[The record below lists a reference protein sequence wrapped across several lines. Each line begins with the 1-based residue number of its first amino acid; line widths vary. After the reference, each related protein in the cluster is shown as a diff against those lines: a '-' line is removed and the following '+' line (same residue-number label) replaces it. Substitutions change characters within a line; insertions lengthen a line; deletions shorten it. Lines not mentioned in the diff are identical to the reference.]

1 MDQKK
6 IKYIL
11 TDIEGTTTSVS
22 FVYDI
27 LFPYFKAHIKEIN
40 NFSQLQEVKEAFS
53 QVIEIV
59 AEEENEQITTSEEV
73 LKYLEKWSNED
84 RKVTPLKTLQGIL
97 WRNGYTSGELKGHV
111 YDDVPSA
118 LEDWRKK
125 GLKLGV
131 FSSGSIAAQKLI
143 FGNSIFGDL
152 SKNFSHYFD
161 TNTGQKRDVN
171 TYIEI
176 AKKINLLPAK
186 ILFLSD
192 IYQELE
198 AAKEAGFQTLQL
210 VRPGTAISWN
220 EYVHDFSEI
229 NSKIGL

>member
-1 MDQKK
+1 MEHKK

-59 AEEENEQITTSEEV
+59 ADEENEQITTSEEV

-84 RKVTPLKTLQGIL
+84 RKVTPLKTIQGIL
-97 WRNGYTSGELKGHV
+97 WRNGYNSGELKGHV
-111 YDDVPSA
+111 YDDVPLA
-118 LEDWRKK
+118 LEDWKNK

-152 SKNFSHYFD
+152 SENFLHYFD
-161 TNTGQKRDVN
+161 TNTGQKQDVN

-176 AKKINLLPAK
+176 AKKINLLPSK

-192 IYQELE
+192 IQQELE
-198 AAKEAGFQTLQL
+198 AANEAGFQTLQL
-210 VRPGTAISWN
+210 VRLGTEISWSN
-220 EYVHDFSEI
+220 YVSDFSEI

>member
-1 MDQKK
+1 MEHKK

-22 FVYDI
+22 FIYDI

-59 AEEENEQITTSEEV
+59 ADEENDQITTSEEV
-73 LKYLEKWSNED
+73 LKYLEIWSNED

-97 WRNGYTSGELKGHV
+97 WRNGYNSGELQGHV
-111 YDDVPSA
+111 YDDVPPA
-118 LEDWRKK
+118 LEDWKKK

-171 TYIEI
+171 TYFEI
-176 AKKINLLPAK
+176 AKQVNVLPDK
-186 ILFLSD
+186 MLFLSD
-192 IYQELE
+192 IQEELA
-198 AAKEAGFQTLQL
+198 AAKDAGFRTIQI
-210 VRPGTAISWN
+210 VRSGTEISWA

-229 NSKIGL
+229 TLKLGL

>member
-1 MDQKK
+1 MEQKK

-40 NFSQLQEVKEAFS
+40 NFSQLHEVKEAFS

-97 WRNGYTSGELKGHV
+97 W
-111 YDDVPSA
+111 
-118 LEDWRKK
+118 
-125 GLKLGV
+125 
-131 FSSGSIAAQKLI
+131 
-143 FGNSIFGDL
+143 
-152 SKNFSHYFD
+152 
-161 TNTGQKRDVN
+161 
-171 TYIEI
+171 
-176 AKKINLLPAK
+176 
-186 ILFLSD
+186 
-192 IYQELE
+192 
-198 AAKEAGFQTLQL
+198 
-210 VRPGTAISWN
+210 
-220 EYVHDFSEI
+220 
-229 NSKIGL
+229 